1 MSTRNHFE
9 KETKGNLEMVYWC
22 IQLELIPISVA
33 VRSYATPPWK
43 KCWPTATFS
52 W

>member
-9 KETKGNLEMVYWC
+9 KETKGNLEIAYWC

-33 VRSYATPPWK
+33 WSNQELRYSPLGEMLAH
-43 KCWPTATFS
+43 CNI
-52 W
+52 